1 VVARSRRF
9 FQHGELALV
18 LLALLR
24 RRPMHG
30 YELLGELERLLAVEG
45 YQPSPGSV
53 YPALAALVSEG
64 LVEALDQ
71 QGQRRQAYR
80 LTRVGREALA
90 RRATAVAAF
99 EVRTGVRLRADESLS
114 SAVDRLR
121 SRVLAVAEH
130 VDPDAAIDIL
140 DTAAEAIEQA
150 ARGRDA
156 EKGRRHA

>member
-1 VVARSRRF
+1 M
-9 FQHGELALV
+9 

-30 YELLGELERLLAVEG
+30 YELLGELERLLAAEG

-71 QGQRRQAYR
+71 QGRRQSYR
-80 LTRVGREALA
+80 LTRVGREALT
-90 RRATAVAAF
+90 RRANAVAAF
-99 EVRTGVRLRADESLS
+99 EVRTGVRLRADESLAH
-114 SAVDRLR
+114 AVDRLR
-121 SRVLAVAEH
+121 ARVLAVAEH
-130 VDPDAAIDIL
+130 VDPDVAIDIL
-140 DTAAEAIEQA
+140 DAAAEAIE
-150 ARGRDA
+150 RESHDR

>member
-1 VVARSRRF
+1 MAGTQRRF

-30 YELLGELERLLAVEG
+30 YELLGELDRLLDG

-71 QGQRRQAYR
+71 KGRRQAYR

-90 RRATAVAAF
+90 RRANAVAAF
-99 EVRTGVRLRADESLS
+99 EVRTGVRLRGDESLA

-121 SRVLAVAEH
+121 ARVLAVAEH
-130 VDPDAAIDIL
+130 VDPDVAIDIL
-140 DTAAEAIEQA
+140 DNAAEAIEHH
-150 ARGRDA
+150 G